1 MVIETR
7 IFGEVTI
14 DDDKLI
20 NFAGGIIGFPELQN
34 FALIHDSENSEGGVR
49 WLQSVEEPSFAMP
62 VIDPLSV
69 KQDYNPMVDDDMLK
83 RIGDF
88 AAEDILVL
96 TTITVP
102 KELKNMSVNLKA
114 PFVINTK
121 TKKACQIIVEDYDV
135 KYPVYEILQAAKE
148 KAGD

>member
-49 WLQSVEEPSFAMP
+49 WLQSIEEPSFAMP